1 MIMIIGLTGGIA
13 SGKSTVSAYLAELG
27 AIIIDADKIAHEIM
41 EKGKPAYRKIIE
53 AFGREIL
60 AANGEIDRSRLG
72 KIVFNDREKKRLLE
86 EITHPQ
92 IIKEMREK
100 IEENRGQNKIIVLD
114 VPLLFEAGLEKMVDE
129 SWLVY
134 VDRETQLERLMA
146 RDGLSYQEAN
156 KRIKSQ
162 LSLEKKRELADFII
176 DNRGNLEELKREVF
190 FKWREINEI

>member
-1 MIMIIGLTGGIA
+1 MMIIGLTGGIA

>member
-1 MIMIIGLTGGIA
+1 MIIGLTGGIA

>member
-1 MIMIIGLTGGIA
+1 MIIGLTGGIA

-190 FKWREINEI
+190 FKWREISEI